1 MKRSLNNRT
10 LALVQLIIFL
20 NILLSDDILQKDS
33 LASIAINKTKLTTA
47 IDSLT
52 DSSVSNTK
60 KNGFNTDTI
69 STHSIIISPIEKIK
83 NENLPEEDIFD
94 AQLSESKMIFSEAII
109 SDLTGDTLEAAY
121 QFELL
126 FESLSHI
133 DDLNS
138 NDEFKRLEFNRL
150 LTAAIDYYEDEAVTL
165 DKVETGFSVS
175 VLKDKLDEYIYDQTL
190 EDLEYVEERVEIIPG
205 HIPITYNQKVA
216 SIIKFFKNEGRKS
229 FQKWLNRTSVYKPIV
244 LPILEKEGV
253 PPELFYLAMI
263 ESGLNPN
270 AYSYA
275 HASGLWQFISSTGKL
290 YGLKKTWWIDE
301 RRDFVKSTH
310 ASARF
315 LKDLYKQFDDWY
327 LAFAAYNCGPGRV
340 RKTIKKQGTRDY
352 WELTRLPAQTRNY
365 VPNIM
370 AALFISNNP
379 EKYGFAVVKEPPM
392 EWEEIAIDKAVS
404 LQVISECSNLK
415 IDLLQKYNPEL
426 KQGTIPPLK
435 EGEKYLFRMP
445 ITASK
450 DFDSLFA
457 RIETEK
463 FQEVVFI
470 EHKVKYGENLW
481 LIARKYDVRIKDIV
495 SINKLAKAKYIKP
508 GQILQIP
515 ADGYDLHRKLSQKKS
530 AGSKQIYYTV
540 RSGDTLSEIAMVYR
554 TSVKKIKKWN
564 GLRSD
569 RIYKGQKLKIWTKS

>member
-1 MKRSLNNRT
+1 MKRFLNNVSFV
-10 LALVQLIIFL
+10 LVQLIIFL
-20 NILLSDDILQKDS
+20 NILLSDDSSKNDS
-33 LASIAINKTKLTTA
+33 LASISINKTKLTTT
-47 IDSLT
+47 IGSLT
-52 DSSVSNTK
+52 DSNISNMK
-60 KNGFNTDTI
+60 KNRFNIDTI
-69 STHSIIISPIEKIK
+69 NTNSIIISPIEKIK

-165 DKVETGFSVS
+165 DKVETGFSVA

-216 SIIKFFKNEGRKS
+216 SIIKFFQNEGRKS

-340 RKTIKKQGTRDY
+340 RKTIKRQGTRDY

-379 EKYGFAVVKEPPM
+379 AKYGFSVVKEPPM
-392 EWEEIAIDKAVS
+392 AWEEVAIDKAVS

-463 FQEVVFI
+463 FQEVVFL